1 MKHLSMN
8 AYVNRFASGK
18 PRSRVQFRDVLE
30 TKYIFDKEKLP
41 TQYFVDNIDLL
52 IELSKPSLPRE
63 NIRKIK
69 ARKSKKTP
77 PPVKT
82 RSREEMI
89 DISLSPLS
97 DNDYADENSGIV
109 GNAITQN
116 QKDPAWINKFR

>member
-1 MKHLSMN
+1 MN